1 MRAKSSTAWWDM
13 CYSIGTCAYMHMSP
27 EIVGATDSISS
38 VRAAFST
45 GIKWGPHSH
54 SGCVTAGA
62 PLLAVWGS
70 GFAVLSS
77 LAVWGLMVGSKG
89 SV

>member
-1 MRAKSSTAWWDM
+1 MKDRLWGLLTKVISPLIVRAKSSTAWFHWWDM

-45 GIKWGPHSH
+45 GIKWGPH
-54 SGCVTAGA
+54 
-62 PLLAVWGS
+62 
-70 GFAVLSS
+70 
-77 LAVWGLMVGSKG
+77 
-89 SV
+89 

>member
-1 MRAKSSTAWWDM
+1 MIPLVHV
-13 CYSIGTCAYMHMSP
+13 YTCTCRLKLLH
-27 EIVGATDSISS
+27 GATDSIYS

-45 GIKWGPHSH
+45 GIKWGPHRH
-54 SGCVTAGA
+54 SGCVTAGP